1 MELTTPGRVVVD
13 RDVAGVGTRM
23 LAQAIDLGLILAIEL
38 GVVFVGGL
46 ITTASESLGL
56 VVLIVAA
63 AAVPF
68 VYFIVPEGRGGQT
81 PGKKA
86 LRINVVTLGGGPIGW
101 RESVIRNIIRPI
113 DFLPVLYVLGGF
125 VAIGSKRSQ
134 RLGDHAAGTVCVR
147 MPEEGNLATLASSAP
162 TFSAAVE
169 ALSGAAPVAPSY
181 PTLPADLVDDL
192 RTYAD
197 GEDDGDSPA
206 RAALAR
212 GLAARLEPF
221 HPKPSE
227 MPVDEFVARAA
238 VTYTGEHTPAAAA
251 GYPELPPGLI
261 AVLELFRARRADLAP
276 ARRDLLAARI
286 VDHLQPY
293 HPRPPEMGADEFVTR
308 AAATYATGRR

>member
-23 LAQAIDLGLILAIEL
+23 LAQAIDLSIIGAIEV
-38 GVVFVGGL
+38 GVLFVGGA
-46 ITTASESLGL
+46 IMAGSESIGL
-56 VVLIVAA
+56 VVMIVAA
-63 AAVPF
+63 AVVPF
-68 VYFIVPEGRGGQT
+68 AYFIVPEGRGGQT

-86 LRINVVTLGGGPIGW
+86 LRVHVVTLGGGPIGW

-113 DFLPVLYVLGGF
+113 DFLPVLYVLGGI
-125 VAIGSKRSQ
+125 VAIGSARSQ

-147 MPEEGNLATLASSAP
+147 MPEEGALATLASSAP

-169 ALSGAAPVAPSY
+169 ALSGGAPVAPSY
-181 PTLPADLVDDL
+181 PTLPPDLVADL

-197 GEDDGDSPA
+197 GEAEGESPA

-221 HPKPSE
+221 HPRPEE
-227 MPVDEFVARAA
+227 MPVEEFVARAA

-251 GYPELPPGLI
+251 GYPELPPGLV
-261 AVLELFRARRADLAP
+261 AVLELFRSRRADLDP

-286 VDHLQPY
+286 VQHLEPY
-293 HPRPPEMGADEFVTR
+293 HPRPAEMGADEFVSR
-308 AAATYATGRR
+308 AAATYASGRR

>member
-1 MELTTPGRVVVD
+1 MQLTTPGRVVVD
-13 RDVAGVGTRM
+13 RDIAGVGTRM
-23 LAQAIDLGLILAIEL
+23 LAQAIDLSLIGAIEL
-38 GVVFVGGL
+38 GVVFLGG
-46 ITTASESLGL
+46 IVSAGSESLSL
-56 VVLIVAA
+56 VFMIVVG

-68 VYFIVPEGRGGQT
+68 VYFIVPEGRGMQT

-86 LRINVVTLGGGPIGW
+86 LRVHVVTLDGGPIGW

-125 VAIGSKRSQ
+125 VAIGSSRSQ

-181 PTLPADLVDDL
+181 PTLPPDLVEDL
-192 RTYAD
+192 RMYAD
-197 GEDDGDSPA
+197 GEPEGESPA

-221 HPKPSE
+221 HPRPE
-227 MPVDEFVARAA
+227 GMPVEEFVARAA

-251 GYPELPPGLI
+251 GYPELPPGLV
-261 AVLELFRARRADLAP
+261 AVLELFR
-276 ARRDLLAARI
+276 
-286 VDHLQPY
+286 
-293 HPRPPEMGADEFVTR
+293 
-308 AAATYATGRR
+308 